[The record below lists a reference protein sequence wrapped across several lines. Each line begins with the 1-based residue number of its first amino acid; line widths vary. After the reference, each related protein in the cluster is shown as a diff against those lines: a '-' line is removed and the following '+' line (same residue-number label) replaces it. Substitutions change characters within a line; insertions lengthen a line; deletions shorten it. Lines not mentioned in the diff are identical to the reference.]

1 MIHAREDGRYRLY
14 LQESQRNIKQKV
26 NIKIVR
32 LLMAALFS
40 ALLALMLLVSVFY
53 VNSQRKRLALTGRKL
68 KISNAQLHEINSKLS
83 ELNRQLASSIAKLGE
98 SNRVKEEYIGRFM
111 GLVLVVCR

>member
-1 MIHAREDGRYRLY
+1 MLARIAKKYKT
-14 LQESQRNIKQKV
+14 ESEHKNNQ
-26 NIKIVR
+26 

-68 KISNAQLHEINSKLS
+68 KFQMPSYMKLIQNY
-83 ELNRQLASSIAKLGE
+83 LN
-98 SNRVKEEYIGRFM
+98 
-111 GLVLVVCR
+111 